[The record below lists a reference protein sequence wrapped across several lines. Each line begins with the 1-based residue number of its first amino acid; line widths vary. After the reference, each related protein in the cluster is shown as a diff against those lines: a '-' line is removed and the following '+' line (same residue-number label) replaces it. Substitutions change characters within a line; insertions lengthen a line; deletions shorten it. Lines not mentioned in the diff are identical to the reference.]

1 VNDDVGGPDAFSPAA
16 SWLSSSLA
24 SLIAEQRADA
34 FDVLIV
40 GSGYGGAVAAAELSG
55 CVNERGERPS
65 ICVLE
70 RGQEYLAGMFPS
82 RMSELPGH
90 VRFATQDGKRPRGM
104 LEGLYDF
111 RWSDDA
117 VVVLASGLGGGSL
130 VNAGVLEMPTPTVFS
145 EAGWP
150 AAIRNDTDPI
160 FELSQRVR
168 SYLGAVPF
176 ADNFPGRLA
185 KTSALSG
192 LFPNEFAAT
201 HVTIAAK
208 TGANNAGVMLDQCK
222 LCGDCATGCNHNAK
236 NSLDLNLLVRAQKA
250 GVKMVSGATVLRIVP
265 VDRGAG
271 GWLIHVNHTN
281 RHLRDRQPKPFVL
294 RAKRVILAAGTLG
307 STEILKRS
315 HDSNF
320 PISPQLGRR
329 FSANGDMIVV
339 AYGLNQR
346 ANAVA
351 DETTGPLE
359 RRIGPTITGMIDL
372 RDGNPETDVVIQDLA
387 VPGPLRRLFE
397 ESATTFDAINGLVK
411 GDWSTHRRHPAPP
424 DRASVNPDATQNSLV
439 LAMIAR
445 DSADGELVMAD
456 TIDDADGMITV
467 RWPELRL
474 DRRFSKQHDRLAE
487 RLKTLRGR
495 AVNNLLWRPLSE
507 KLEGIFGRQRGPL
520 VTVHPLGGCA
530 MGANFH
536 DGVTDQWG
544 RVFVAEEPQ
553 GPTADADTFTGLAVL
568 DGSIVPTSLGINP
581 ALTIATLALRALG
594 KLKSDW
600 HLAGSGLAGPAS
612 RSAVP
617 VRRPA
622 FASPVVE
629 KEPVKT
635 RIELTEQV
643 RGCVELYD
651 VAGNLNTHEVELTL
665 TTEPMDVARLVARDA
680 PKGGRCMVIAPSRAG
695 RSGKGRLRILR
706 KKCTFD
712 AVSDEVNEATDVA
725 LVAEISGTL
734 SLFSLEESGPTRRIA
749 RAFWAWLNNR
759 GLRDVAGRLILAF
772 QRWLRLVPRP
782 AEKGQPVRQYI
793 VDIFR
798 LLTHSGGVRLVE
810 YDLRIDN
817 AKSLHNDGPDATK
830 FEGQAIRGVKRLTYS
845 RFASPWTQVME
856 MTLEKFP
863 QMARGLAG
871 RQRPRLALNKRYL
884 AKQSVPLIRVVDQ
897 QDGISAWADLL
908 ALALY
913 GLRVVLE
920 VHSLSFRKP
929 DAPADRMPER
939 LPGALPNIGLPQVDW
954 LTVDGDAATP
964 VRIRLARYDGSA
976 GRPPDK
982 DPQRPVLLIHGYSAS
997 GTTFAHKAV
1006 PGNLVET
1013 LFKAGR
1019 DVWVLDLRTSA
1030 GLPTATGEWPFEAM
1044 AEKDI
1049 PIAINRVL
1057 ETTGAAKVDVVAHCM
1072 GAAMFSMA
1080 MLGSETESQPE
1091 QTRKK
1096 LVQKKQPKKFPYAE
1110 GLPSKIGRAVFS
1122 QVGPAMLM
1130 SPSNIL
1136 AAYLMRYIR
1145 FFLPLQEYEFSPRG
1159 DVPLAGQL
1167 LDRGLAAMAVLPEE
1181 FRRENPRWPPGK
1193 VTPWVGTRHRMDALY
1208 ANTFALKNLSD
1219 DVLDHIDDFFGPI
1232 SVQTI
1237 SQVIHFVGYNTVTD
1251 RDGINRYVLP
1261 KRVLERMRF
1270 PILSIHGKENGLVSP
1285 ATLILMRNLL
1295 AASDVRYLNGS
1306 PEAVEQT
1313 QKPEGMK
1320 QLIDAVAAHLVCDR
1334 ASYLTWLIEGHGHQD
1349 CLIGKSAGSVCDVI
1363 AHYLGQP
1370 DPTKSE
1376 EIQAMPQ
1383 KPGLSRV
1390 LVAGMGVDAA
1400 TAPFPLVARAP
1411 ALGVTASLDHNAIRL
1426 SVADTA
1432 GSGIPLGAC
1441 ILPVEQRRDQPDR
1454 LRRRMLKISEDAPA
1468 FEPLYILLDDNQV
1481 DLHRGPKFPYR
1492 FEVPASQWPRS
1503 DQVLLLLIYQ
1513 QAEGIGG
1520 SARHPE
1526 TTSTVAATA
1535 PVFGDSIRAEAIDK
1549 ALRCDR
1555 LDQLRGGLITSGP
1568 FGAAA
1573 DQPKAAH
1580 SDPEKVTFALASC
1593 QYPSDILNAMP
1604 NGVDATRGPAD
1615 RSLLSLGDRLSEP
1628 DAPTL
1633 LLLAGDQIYTDATAG
1648 LFDPKIL
1655 DEKFRIP
1662 HERRGQSRGAI
1673 SVLQHLG
1680 LRVETMLDDHEIS
1693 DNWAPND
1700 PDPDAEMGL
1709 SNLARGR
1716 RAYFRYERGIGNCD
1730 TIPTW
1735 RSFVHD
1741 GFSFFL
1747 SDTRTQR
1754 EGRTARNWHR
1764 ARIMGKGQFEALC
1777 RWMTAQP
1784 SDRPKFVLTP
1794 SLLLP
1799 RRLSL
1804 SEDPGRALH
1813 SDVWDGHPRSMNAL
1827 LKFVCDN
1834 AISNL
1839 VFLSGDEHLG
1849 MTAEITLTSPSGNTV
1864 TFHSVH
1870 SAALYSPF
1878 PFANGVPADF
1888 RQRDG
1893 FVFQEAEWDSKPY
1906 HCAVTVSF
1914 HPGDGFTM
1922 LNVRKGSRG
1931 WELDVRFHNASG
1943 EVKHDGLRSFVLSK
1957 AAAVVTA
1964 AAARKAGPM
1973 VDDPRSVNVRSGE
1986 AP

>member
-1 VNDDVGGPDAFSPAA
+1 VNDDAGGPDAFSPAA

-24 SLIAEQRADA
+24 SLIAEQRTDA

-55 CVNERGERPS
+55 CVDERGKRLS

-90 VRFATQDGKRPRGM
+90 VRFVTPDAKRQRGA
-104 LEGLYDF
+104 LDGLYDL

-117 VVVLASGLGGGSL
+117 VALVASGLGGGSL
-130 VNAGVLEMPTPTVFS
+130 INAGVMEMPIPAVFA

-150 AAIRNDTDPI
+150 KGIRDDTAAILA
-160 FELSQRVR
+160 LSQSVR
-168 SYLGAVPF
+168 DCLGAMPF
-176 ADNFPGRLA
+176 AGEIPKQLA
-185 KTSALSG
+185 KTSVLRE
-192 LFPNEFAAT
+192 LCPDKFRRT
-201 HVTIAAK
+201 HVTVAAK
-208 TGANNAGVMLDQCK
+208 AGDNHAGVTLDPCV

-236 NSLDLNLLVRAQKA
+236 NSLDLNLLARASKA
-250 GVKMVSGATVLRIVP
+250 GVKMVTGATVLRIKP
-265 VDRGAG
+265 VERGVG
-271 GWLIHVNHTN
+271 GWLIHVNHTDA
-281 RHLRDRQPKPFVL
+281 HLRDRQPEPFVL
-294 RAKRVILAAGTLG
+294 RAGRVILAAGTFG

-315 HDSNF
+315 QEENF

-329 FSANGDMIVV
+329 FSANGDMIAV
-339 AYGLNQR
+339 AYDLGKNV
-346 ANAVA
+346 NAVA
-351 DETTGPLE
+351 DETADPLDPKV
-359 RRIGPTITGMIDL
+359 RRGVGPTITGMIDL
-372 RDGNPETDVVIQDLA
+372 REGNPETDVVIQDLA

-397 ESATTFDAINGLVK
+397 ESTTTFDAINNLVC
-411 GDWSTHRRHPAPP
+411 GDWSKHRHDRPRP
-424 DRASVNPDATQNSLV
+424 DTASVDPDAIADSLV

-456 TIDDADGMITV
+456 RNRDDPDNADGMMTV
-467 RWPELRL
+467 RWPELRM
-474 DRRFSKQHDRLAE
+474 DHRFAKQHEMLAKLIKPSGGRL
-487 RLKTLRGR
+487 
-495 AVNNLLWRPLSE
+495 VNNLLWRPLSE
-507 KLEGIFGRQRGPL
+507 ELEGIFGRQRGPL

-536 DGVTDQWG
+536 DGVTNQWG
-544 RVFVAEEPQ
+544 QVFIAEEPEE
-553 GPTADADTFTGLAVL
+553 PTKATADPATFEGLAVL
-568 DGSIVPTSLGINP
+568 DGSFIPTSLGINP
-581 ALTIATLALRALG
+581 SLTIATLALRALG
-594 KLKSDW
+594 KLKKDW
-600 HLAGSGLAGPAS
+600 QLTGGGLTEAESGGAAT
-612 RSAVP
+612 R
-617 VRRPA
+617 RRPA
-622 FASPVVE
+622 FARPLVDA
-629 KEPVKT
+629 EPVKT

-643 RGCVELYD
+643 RGCVTLYD
-651 VAGNLNTHEVELTL
+651 GAGHPNSHEVELTL
-665 TTEPMDVARLVARDA
+665 TTEPVDVARLLARDM
-680 PKGGRCMVIAPSRAG
+680 PKGGRCMLIAPG
-695 RSGKGRLRILR
+695 RVGQPGKGCLRILR
-706 KKCTFD
+706 KGCSFD
-712 AVSDEVNEATDVA
+712 AVSDEVDEATDVA

-734 SLFSLEESGPTRRIA
+734 SLFALEESGPIRRIA
-749 RAFWAWLNNR
+749 RSSWAWINNR
-759 GLRDVAGRLILAF
+759 GMRDIADSAIRGF
-772 QRWLRLVPRP
+772 QRWLRLVPPP
-782 AEKGQPVRQYI
+782 AEKRQSWWRYV
-793 VDIFR
+793 VDVFR

-817 AKSLHNDGPDATK
+817 ANCLHKGELDAAN
-830 FEGQAIRGVKRLTYS
+830 FEGQAIRGVKRLTYA
-845 RFASPWTQVME
+845 RFASPWTQAME

-863 QMARGLAG
+863 NMATGIMGAQPKLT
-871 RQRPRLALNKRYL
+871 LNKRYL

-897 QDGISAWADLL
+897 QDGIAAWIDLL

-913 GLRVVLE
+913 GLRVLLE

-929 DAPADRMPER
+929 DAPAAREPQR
-939 LPGALPNIGLPQVDW
+939 LPGTLPGIGSPQIDW
-954 LTVDGDAATP
+954 LTVDGNAAAP

-976 GRPPDK
+976 SKPHRNG
-982 DPQRPVLLIHGYSAS
+982 PQRPVLLIHGYSAS
-997 GTTFAHKAV
+997 GTTFAHPAV

-1013 LFKAGR
+1013 LHRAGR

-1030 GLPTATGEWPFEAM
+1030 GLTTATGDWPFEAM
-1044 AEKDI
+1044 AETDI
-1049 PIAINRVL
+1049 PMAIKRVS
-1057 ETTGAAKVDVVAHCM
+1057 ESTGGGKVDVVAHCM

-1080 MLGSETESQPE
+1080 MLGVDEPETELQE
-1091 QTRKK
+1091 ARKMPPRGK
-1096 LVQKKQPKKFPYAE
+1096 LQQRFPFAE
-1110 GLPSKIGRAVFS
+1110 SLPGKIGRVVFS

-1130 SPSNIL
+1130 SPSNVL
-1136 AAYLMRYIR
+1136 AAYLMRYVR
-1145 FFLPLQEYEFSPRG
+1145 FFLSLDKYEFSPRG
-1159 DVPLAGQL
+1159 TVPLAGQL

-1181 FRRENPRWPPGK
+1181 FRRENPRWPLGK
-1193 VTPWVGTRHRMDALY
+1193 ATPWVGTRHRMDALY

-1219 DVLDHIDDFFGPI
+1219 EVLDHIDDFFGPI

-1237 SQVIHFVGYNTVTD
+1237 SQVIHFVGYNTITD

-1261 KRVLERMRF
+1261 SRVRERMRF
-1270 PILSIHGKENGLVSP
+1270 PILSIHGKENGLASP

-1306 PEAVEQT
+1306 PEAVERT
-1313 QKPEGMK
+1313 QKPEAMK
-1320 QLIDAVAAHLVCDR
+1320 QLIDTVAAHLACDQ

-1349 CLIGKSAGSVCDVI
+1349 CLIGKNAGSICDVI

-1370 DPTKSE
+1370 DPTKGE
-1376 EIQAMPQ
+1376 DIPAMPQ

-1390 LVAGMGVDAA
+1390 LVAGMGVEAA

-1411 ALGVTASLDHNAIRL
+1411 ALGVTASVDHNTIRL
-1426 SVADTA
+1426 AVADTA
-1432 GSGIPLGAC
+1432 GSGIPLEAC
-1441 ILPVEQRRDQPDR
+1441 ILPVEQRQGQPDR
-1454 LRRRMLKISEDAPA
+1454 LQRRVLKDFEDAQA
-1468 FEPLYILLDDNQV
+1468 FEPLYIPLAVEQA
-1481 DLHRGPKFPYR
+1481 DLHGGPKFPYL
-1492 FEVPASQWPRS
+1492 FEVPASKWPRS

-1526 TTSTVAATA
+1526 TTSTGTATA
-1535 PVFGDSIRAEAIDK
+1535 PVLGDAVKAEAIDK

-1555 LDQLRGGLITSGP
+1555 LDQLCGGLINSGP

-1573 DQPKAAH
+1573 ERPKATR
-1580 SDPEKVTFALASC
+1580 SDPEKMTFALASC

-1604 NGVDATRGPAD
+1604 NGIDATRGPAD

-1716 RAYFRYERGIGNCD
+1716 RAYFRYERGISNSD

-1735 RSFVHD
+1735 RSFVHN

-1754 EGRTARNWHR
+1754 EGRTARSWHR

-1799 RRLSL
+1799 RLLSI
-1804 SEDPGRALH
+1804 SEDPGRSLH

-1888 RQRDG
+1888 KQRDG
-1893 FVFQEAEWDSKPY
+1893 FVFQEAEWDPKPY
-1906 HCAVTVSF
+1906 HCAVTASF
-1914 HPGDGFTM
+1914 HPGDGFTI
-1922 LNVRKGSRG
+1922 LNARKGPGG

-1973 VDDPRSVNVRSGE
+1973 G
-1986 AP
+1986 